1 VRFTPDYYA
10 SRGRDRTNVVER
22 ARARGKAR
30 VTPKIAATYARI
42 YRATLTALRRAESIY
57 FVGTVRAANTVG

>member
-1 VRFTPDYYA
+1 
-10 SRGRDRTNVVER
+10 
-22 ARARGKAR
+22 

-42 YRATLTALRRAESIY
+42 YRAALTALRRAESIY